1 MFGKERMDGG
11 GDKVSISF
19 CYRVK
24 WIQCCSPDLVATFL
38 LQLIFLFDNLFC
50 LFFPLH
56 TVTFFLDPNFSP
68 LSAFTHLALHCDIFK
83 AQHPASL
90 FFWHS
95 AHLGLHLGR
104 QTLSEGYRITSQLE
118 TLCFLS
124 KTIGFIVAV
133 VVGWWGERSKSCFVI
148 VVLFFS
154 RFDSTYQNRWMK
166 AQADLDLVLS
176 QKWGRRSP
184 LEKKMAGCNSFLWN
198 KHEIS

>member
-1 MFGKERMDGG
+1 MSICVGLSCQLGFNHDRCAPCLAFPFLASPCPALGISMFGKERMDGG
-11 GDKVSISF
+11 NKVSVSF

-90 FFWHS
+90 FF
-95 AHLGLHLGR
+95 
-104 QTLSEGYRITSQLE
+104 
-118 TLCFLS
+118 
-124 KTIGFIVAV
+124 
-133 VVGWWGERSKSCFVI
+133 
-148 VVLFFS
+148 
-154 RFDSTYQNRWMK
+154 
-166 AQADLDLVLS
+166 
-176 QKWGRRSP
+176 
-184 LEKKMAGCNSFLWN
+184 
-198 KHEIS
+198 